1 MTKEGEPLPHVNV
14 SAVIA
19 AVETLIALLDCG
31 NPRVEVS
38 AARTILA
45 LSNKFIE
52 DDLKRRVNVLESRLR
67 GALRRGR
74 KCSLLPHNTAP
85 VDK

>member
-1 MTKEGEPLPHVNV
+1 MTVEGESLPHVNV
-14 SAVIA
+14 SAVVA
-19 AVETLIALLDCG
+19 AVEKLIALLDCG

-52 DDLKRRVNVLESRLR
+52 DDLKRRDSLLESKLH
-67 GALRRGR
+67 GALRRG
-74 KCSLLPHNTAP
+74 
-85 VDK
+85 